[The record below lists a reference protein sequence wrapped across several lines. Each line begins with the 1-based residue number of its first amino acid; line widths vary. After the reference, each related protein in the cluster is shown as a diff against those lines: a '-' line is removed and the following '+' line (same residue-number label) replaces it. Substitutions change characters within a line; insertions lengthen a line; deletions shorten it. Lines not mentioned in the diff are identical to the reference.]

1 MSSAKHGKKHKGDKP
16 KKKLAPAPAAAKPG
30 KPVPAPPMSKKPG
43 KPEGPDAGAK
53 PGPPGKGGPGA
64 PASGK
69 PARKE
74 RKGRRRELDFPEGE
88 LVLPGGAQTVEEVLY
103 LMRGA
108 VCAERPAGEAAVEE
122 VLTKRGATEAAE
134 ARGELMKVLEPIK
147 KRFDTVIEPMLPSR
161 PQTGRRTFQ
170 SVIDRARYRRREM
183 GAFMR
188 GLDLGRTEMGHM
200 DPHGEDS
207 LHELMKWA
215 ARLEN
220 LVDSEEPEK
229 ADYAQF
235 HRGLDQL
242 ENTTEALIIDVEQ
255 TLRRLRDRNR
265 AST

>member
-1 MSSAKHGKKHKGDKP
+1 MSSAKKHKIEKNDKHA
-16 KKKLAPAPAAAKPG
+16 KKKLVPPVKVTTHAPQP
-30 KPVPAPPMSKKPG
+30 PVAKKPG
-43 KPEGPDAGAK
+43 KPEKPDLAAKAPAGKA
-53 PGPPGKGGPGA
+53 PGA
-64 PASGK
+64 PAAPSGK
-69 PARKE
+69 PGRKE
-74 RKGRRRELDFPEGE
+74 RKGRHRRELNFAEGE
-88 LVLPGGAQTVEEVLY
+88 LLLPNGPMTVEEILY
-103 LMRGA
+103 MMRGA
-108 VCAERPAGEAAVEE
+108 VCAERPAGEAAIEE
-122 VLTKRGATEAAE
+122 IVTKRGLTENAE
-134 ARGELMKVLEPIK
+134 ARAELTKQLEPIK
-147 KRFDTVIEPMLPSR
+147 KRFDTAIDPMLPSR
-161 PQTGRRTFQ
+161 AQGARRTFQ

-220 LVDSEEPEK
+220 LLESEEPEK

-265 AST
+265 AG

>member
-1 MSSAKHGKKHKGDKP
+1 MSSAKKHKTDKHN
-16 KKKLAPAPAAAKPG
+16 KKKVAPPVAKAAHPPLPPPVKKSAKPEKPDPTGKAPVPAKPG
-30 KPVPAPPMSKKPG
+30 AGSAP
-43 KPEGPDAGAK
+43 GAK
-53 PGPPGKGGPGA
+53 PG
-64 PASGK
+64 
-69 PARKE
+69 RKE
-74 RKGRRRELDFPEGE
+74 RKGRHRRELDFPEGE
-88 LVLPGGAQTVEEVLY
+88 LLLPGGPMTVEEILY
-103 LMRGA
+103 MMRGA
-108 VCAERPAGEAAVEE
+108 VCAERPAGEHAIEE
-122 VLTKRGATEAAE
+122 ICVKRGLTENAE
-134 ARGELMKVLEPIK
+134 ARAELAKQLDPIK
-147 KRFDTVIEPMLPSR
+147 KRFETAIDPMLPSR
-161 PQTGRRTFQ
+161 QAVARRTFQ

-265 AST
+265 AG